1 MLREIAGTKQRLN
14 EPKKRWFTSLAM
26 DLFVWFDEEDQII
39 SYQLSYNKQRSEKAL
54 IWSRDKGYS
63 HLGVDE
69 STPAGKYPGSPLL
82 VADGALNPAALIAL
96 IQDSQGDLHPR
107 IKDFIIDGIEDYFK
121 KYPSDGYK

>member
-69 STPAGKYPGSPLL
+69 STPA
-82 VADGALNPAALIAL
+82 ALIAL

-121 KYPSDGYK
+121 KYPSDGNK